1 MAVGSCSP
9 LLLGL
14 GVSVNGNYLD
24 VLFVRVEG
32 GSALKGRKNSRCE
45 AAKNVL
51 TSANEEGET
60 AEPRGAAVGPAL
72 PREPAAGPGR
82 AGLRGGPRCERLG
95 LVCRWQRLLPP
106 GRSLGAPGGNR
117 QLPRAL
123 WAGNAPAP
131 PGDPSPDEPGGPFH
145 PRLRV
150 EREETQAPGLQG
162 IIKGIARLGTPA
174 ALRAPGRA
182 GQGAAG
188 RQPPPP
194 SAPQKPAGL
203 GCAVLGV
210 TPPCGPFSPQR
221 RAVEPGRDKLL
232 SAPCHSSETRPQVCP
247 TPPPP
252 Q

>member
-1 MAVGSCSP
+1 M
-9 LLLGL
+9 
-14 GVSVNGNYLD
+14 
-24 VLFVRVEG
+24 
-32 GSALKGRKNSRCE
+32 KGRKNSRCE

-188 RQPPPP
+188 RQPPPAFCSP
-194 SAPQKPAGL
+194 EAGRAGVRSAWRHPAL
-203 GCAVLGV
+203 RPLL
-210 TPPCGPFSPQR
+210 SP
-221 RAVEPGRDKLL
+221 APGRGAWQGQALV
-232 SAPCHSSETRPQVCP
+232 SAVSQLRDAPPGVP
-247 TPPPP
+247 DTPPPP
-252 Q
+252 NNAPRRHGPDCFDAPSRCRGDRSPRST